1 MQYSIMKYWEVD
13 VGNRI
18 DAEYFQLPSLR
29 MEEELLKHNVEPL
42 RNLLQYNGKCILS
55 CGYTSL

>member
-1 MQYSIMKYWEVD
+1 MKYWEVD